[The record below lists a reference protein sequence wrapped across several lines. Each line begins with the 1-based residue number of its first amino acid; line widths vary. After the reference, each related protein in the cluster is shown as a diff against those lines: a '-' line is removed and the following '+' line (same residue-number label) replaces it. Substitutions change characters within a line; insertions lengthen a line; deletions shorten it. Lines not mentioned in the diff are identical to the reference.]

1 MEEIKKMCVLLMR
14 RMLCATLKLA
24 GSACFGI
31 VLLLTGLSAFFFV
44 AGHDVNPPDV
54 SDLMPLA
61 PPPIEQSENVVP
73 VLMDATNCLVLANS
87 DMTLVNFYRSKNWD
101 RKIWLDATNCVV
113 LTEQEATTLV
123 DRILVTNAALFAML
137 DVAVSRPR
145 AQYPAGL
152 ELNFVIPELL
162 ETSVYSTLWSFESAA
177 FWYGGLV
184 ALRARRL
191 RENGRSDLAVEEM
204 LRYGEMFA
212 RLSYGIES
220 PTCILWLRSP
230 CGPIVGELVDTA
242 VKENLADDMCV
253 RIDAACVRWAQMR
266 HEAWKKIYFYATWR
280 CRNSLIRD
288 RALIYDSLYPKKFF
302 EIMHDLHDCM
312 WAATLAKGM
321 EWAAR
326 SFPGYERYAFQP
338 NRTLAEWAST
348 MRETRPLVFALP
360 YTADTRTQLA
370 RIEKSQYNIFHPLRR
385 NCVGSNLLARYN
397 ATGFW
402 RTVGKTAFLDCAT
415 RVVIAAA
422 RYRRKYGSLPPTLET
437 LVPEF
442 LAEVPHDPF
451 DRSRPLGYDLEQGT
465 IHTVGAK
472 GAFHGKIPRYGGLRG
487 DCYPYIRRID
497 GQAL

>member
-14 RMLCATLKLA
+14 RMLCATLNLA
-24 GSACFGI
+24 GSACLGI

-44 AGHDVNPPDV
+44 AGRDVNPPDV

-162 ETSVYSTLWSFESAA
+162 ETSVYSTLWSFESAT

-253 RIDAACVRWAQMR
+253 RIDAACVRWSQMR
-266 HEAWKKIYFYATWR
+266 HEAWKKIYFYATW
-280 CRNSLIRD
+280 
-288 RALIYDSLYPKKFF
+288 
-302 EIMHDLHDCM
+302 
-312 WAATLAKGM
+312 
-321 EWAAR
+321 
-326 SFPGYERYAFQP
+326 
-338 NRTLAEWAST
+338 
-348 MRETRPLVFALP
+348 
-360 YTADTRTQLA
+360 
-370 RIEKSQYNIFHPLRR
+370 RR

-402 RTVGKTAFLDCAT
+402 RIVGKTAFLDCAT

-422 RYRRKYGSLPPTLET
+422 RYRRKYGSLPPTFEA

-472 GAFHGKIPRYGGLRG
+472 GTFHGKIPRYGGLRG